1 MLINRMLMVIAIF
14 GLLTVTGYTQAEPL
28 TDAEV
33 RRFID
38 AMGEMQTLADQY
50 DNDVLAEIESE
61 AGNKSA
67 PDWSRVFSSSLERLE
82 GTDLYSHIEDIA
94 RANDFENAQEYGRV
108 GDRVFNA
115 MMASE
120 MGEQAPGVQA
130 EMAKAMKE
138 IERNPN
144 MSAAQKKQM
153 MEIMRGSMGMMDS
166 VADAPE
172 ADIRTLRPHMEELR
186 RVMEYEKPGQ

>member
-82 GTDLYSHIEDIA
+82 GTDLYSHIEGIA

-130 EMAKAMKE
+130 EMAKAMEE
-138 IERNPN
+138 IQRNPN

-153 MEIMRGSMGMMDS
+153 SSCD
-166 VADAPE
+166 
-172 ADIRTLRPHMEELR
+172 
-186 RVMEYEKPGQ
+186 